1 MPQATAGFSFARDPA
16 QAALDQARLD
26 AIIDFVPAD
35 VARRC
40 ILQTRSR
47 FWRNAAREA
56 MRHPLETAGYA
67 VRSLREL
74 PGWALST
81 IVWRAHPLFRHQR
94 EPGPLGI
101 DVVRREVARAWFY
114 AIHLHHDLYHR
125 GEPCVLDGDMLPP
138 LPRDRSTFSEHCS
151 WPAHFVRQCEQRI
164 DEVAAQELIAAF
176 VSRVKATIDTQG
188 ALDLPAGIFIR
199 KDPAKYG
206 GYLAERR
213 SA

>member
-1 MPQATAGFSFARDPA
+1 MSQATAGFSFVHDLA
-16 QAALDQARLD
+16 QAALDQARLN
-26 AIIDFVPAD
+26 AIIDLVPAD

-101 DVVRREVARAWFY
+101 DLVRREVARAWFY
-114 AIHLHHDLYHR
+114 AIYLNHNLYHR

-138 LPRDRSTFSEHCS
+138 FPRDRSTFSEYRS
-151 WPAHFVRQCEQRI
+151 WPAYFVRQCEQRI
-164 DEVAAQELIAAF
+164 DEVAALELITAF
-176 VSRVKATIDTQG
+176 VSRVKATIAAQG
-188 ALDLPAGIFIR
+188 AIELPYNLVVRRDGTR
-199 KDPAKYG
+199 
-206 GYLAERR
+206 YLAERR
-213 SA
+213 PA